1 MKNSKIDIITMHLIN
16 NFLYSLV
23 DEMTNTVVRTSFS
36 PLTREAFDFQCGI
49 CNVDG
54 EIILEGEG
62 SLLHSLA
69 YKYVIEEI
77 KNKFG
82 DNIWSDDYFLEND
95 PYSGAS
101 HLPDIYLVKPVFYKN
116 KIIAWAVSGGHMV
129 DVGGATPGSCACDSK
144 EIYQEGL
151 RIPPVKIYQKGVRND
166 AFFDILK
173 TNSRLPKILLGDISA
188 HMAACRKGENRF
200 LDLVNDYGW
209 DTLNYYLEA
218 LLDYSERRTRE
229 EIKTLPDGSYSFR
242 DHLDNDGLNSDPV
255 PINVKIT
262 ISGDEISY
270 DFTGTSPQLDVA
282 MNNPLS
288 TTKAMILIGLRCLI
302 SPDIPRN
309 SGVWRPVKVVVPKGT
324 LLNPVLPAAV
334 AGRGLTLSRL
344 VDTIMGAEAKIAPD
358 KIPACEMGSDFLICI
373 GFYNSNREIESILV
387 ETIWGGWGGRPFAD
401 GIDFNTPI
409 LLDGANQSCEINE
422 ELYPVIY
429 NQYAYIQDTEGPGK
443 YRGSVAIIR
452 DWKFIDYEG
461 TIQIRVD
468 RASIPPYGLYG
479 GKPGGLSQTKLLYN
493 GKYKNL
499 GKETVAFKKDYI
511 LSLQTAGAGGWG
523 DPLKR
528 DIEFVRKDV
537 MDEKITIWRARDI
550 YGVIINEKS
559 MEIDIIGTQKIREKL
574 LSKENKK

>member
-242 DHLDNDGLNSDPV
+242 DYLDNDGLNSDPV